1 MSRIPRTPPS
11 KNSLSGSR
19 SESDLSTTA
28 SASNSGES
36 NVTTRNKR
44 PRMNSSP
51 KGPSSS
57 GFPSGDLRTDLLN
70 MLSDWK
76 GDQDRRLDEWKISLD
91 DTLSKLVT
99 EVTQLK
105 KECQEIKNT
114 NRDIENG
121 MKFMNEQHEELSS
134 KVKNLEGQKKANSE
148 AINNLETKIQGL
160 QFLSRV
166 ATIEVRNIPHYDSE
180 NFESLLSIL
189 TRIGKELDLTI
200 DSKELRDIYRLP
212 GKPGT
217 ARPIVAEFSCVHTRN
232 ELLSRVR
239 KLIKEKLIPEKLN
252 TQTLGLPG
260 AKSLIYIDEHL
271 PPAQRK
277 LMYETR
283 QIAKKFKYA
292 CWYSN
297 GRVFL
302 RMDAAGK
309 PVIIDSEKCLD
320 DLVKQII

>member
-19 SESDLSTTA
+19 TESDLSTTA
-28 SASNSGES
+28 SASSSGES

-44 PRMNSSP
+44 PRVNSSTE
-51 KGPSSS
+51 GPSSS
-57 GFPSGDLRTDLLN
+57 PGFPSGDLRTDLLN

-76 GDQDRRLDEWKISLD
+76 RDQDRRLDDWKISLD

-114 NRDIENG
+114 NRYIENG

-166 ATIEVRNIPHYDSE
+166 AR
-180 NFESLLSIL
+180 FE
-189 TRIGKELDLTI
+189 
-200 DSKELRDIYRLP
+200 IY
-212 GKPGT
+212 
-217 ARPIVAEFSCVHTRN
+217 
-232 ELLSRVR
+232 
-239 KLIKEKLIPEKLN
+239 LI
-252 TQTLGLPG
+252 T
-260 AKSLIYIDEHL
+260 
-271 PPAQRK
+271 
-277 LMYETR
+277 
-283 QIAKKFKYA
+283 IAKTLK
-292 CWYSN
+292 
-297 GRVFL
+297 VFCLSL
-302 RMDAAGK
+302 RELARSW
-309 PVIIDSEKCLD
+309 I
-320 DLVKQII
+320 

>member
-28 SASNSGES
+28 SASNSSES

-51 KGPSSS
+51 ESPSSS
-57 GFPSGDLRTDLLN
+57 PVFPSGDLRTDLLN

-76 GDQDRRLDEWKISLD
+76 RDQDQRLDEWKISLD

-121 MKFMNEQHEELSS
+121 MKFMNEQHKELSS

-166 ATIEVRNIPHYDSE
+166 ATIEVRNIP
-180 NFESLLSIL
+180 
-189 TRIGKELDLTI
+189 R
-200 DSKELRDIYRLP
+200 LR
-212 GKPGT
+212 
-217 ARPIVAEFSCVHTRN
+217 
-232 ELLSRVR
+232 
-239 KLIKEKLIPEKLN
+239 
-252 TQTLGLPG
+252 
-260 AKSLIYIDEHL
+260 
-271 PPAQRK
+271 
-277 LMYETR
+277 
-283 QIAKKFKYA
+283 
-292 CWYSN
+292 
-297 GRVFL
+297 
-302 RMDAAGK
+302 
-309 PVIIDSEKCLD
+309 
-320 DLVKQII
+320 